1 MSELPSEQ
9 WQVAA
14 DLGEALRRKSWLLS
28 TAESCTGGLLAGAVT
43 AIAGSSQWFDRGFV
57 TYTNEAKVDMLGVN
71 QEALDKFGAVSEEV
85 AIEMAEGALNH
96 APQATCAVSTTG
108 IAGPGGGTER
118 KPVGLVCFAVS
129 YRKADGIVTLPF
141 SQHFVGDR
149 HQIRSQAVIYAME
162 ITRRVLQ
169 EN

>member
-1 MSELPSEQ
+1 MSELLSEQ

-14 DLGEALRRKSWLLS
+14 QLGEALKKKSWLLG
-28 TAESCTGGLLAGAVT
+28 TAESCTGGLLAGAIT

-57 TYTNEAKVDMLGVN
+57 TYTNEAKMDML
-71 QEALDKFGAVSEEV
+71 DVSEEV
-85 AIEMAEGALNH
+85 AIEMAEGVLSN
-96 APQATCAVSTTG
+96 APLSTCAVSTTG
-108 IAGPGGGTER
+108 IAGPDGGTAH

-141 SQHFVGDR
+141 SQNFVGDR
-149 HQIRSQAVIYAME
+149 HQVRVQAVIYAME
-162 ITRRVLQ
+162 ITRRIVQ